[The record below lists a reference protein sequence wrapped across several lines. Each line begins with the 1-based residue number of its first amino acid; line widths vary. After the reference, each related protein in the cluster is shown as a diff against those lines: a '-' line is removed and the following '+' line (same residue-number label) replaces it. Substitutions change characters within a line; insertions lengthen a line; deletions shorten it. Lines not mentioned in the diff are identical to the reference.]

1 MNLNETIQL
10 LQNHRSIRDFK
21 DQPLEKEV
29 IETLVK
35 SAQQASTSS
44 YVQAY
49 SIIGVTDEDK
59 KQAIMEI
66 STQPYV
72 KDNGHLFI
80 FVADYNRHLE
90 LAKRKGYDI
99 HFDTTESLLIGVVDA
114 ALAAQNLA
122 VAAESLDLGICYLG
136 SIRNNTKIIIE
147 ILDLPEG
154 TFPVIG
160 MAVGYKNSEGSFKE
174 RLPLDTV
181 YFENTYPEFEQIEAS
196 LNVYD
201 ESITEYYKTRDENK
215 RQDNW
220 SEQVVK
226 KLSKMDQVRKDIKN
240 VLNAQGFLKD

>member
-1 MNLNETIQL
+1 MNETIQL

-21 DQPLEKEV
+21 DQPLEREV

-90 LAKRKGYDI
+90 LAKRKGYEI
-99 HFDTTESLLIGVVDA
+99 HFDTTESLLIGVVDV

-136 SIRNNTKIIIE
+136 SIRNNTKKIIE
-147 ILDLPEG
+147 ILELPEG

-174 RLPLDTV
+174 RLPQDTV

-196 LNVYD
+196 LNDYD

-226 KLSKMDQVRKDIKN
+226 KLSKMDQVRKDIKD

>member
-1 MNLNETIQL
+1 MNETIQL

-21 DQPLEKEV
+21 DQPLEREV

-90 LAKRKGYDI
+90 LAKRKGYEI
-99 HFDTTESLLIGVVDA
+99 HFDTTESLLIGVVDV

-136 SIRNNTKIIIE
+136 SIRNNTKKMIE
-147 ILDLPEG
+147 ILELPEG

-174 RLPLDTV
+174 RLPQDTV

-196 LNVYD
+196 LNDYD
-201 ESITEYYKTRDENK
+201 ETITEYYKTRDENK

-226 KLSKMDQVRKDIKN
+226 KLSKMDQVRKDIKD

>member
-1 MNLNETIQL
+1 MNETIKL
-10 LQNHRSIRDFK
+10 LQNHRSIRDFE
-21 DQPLEKEV
+21 DRPLEKDV
-29 IETLVK
+29 VETLVK

-59 KQAIMEI
+59 KQAIMEV

-80 FVADYNRHLE
+80 FVADYNRHLQ
-90 LAKRKGYDI
+90 LAKRKGYDVN
-99 HFDTTESLLIGVVDA
+99 FETTESLLVGVVDA

-136 SIRNNTKIIIE
+136 SIRNNTKKIIE

-154 TFPVIG
+154 TFPVVG
-160 MAVGYKNSEGSFKE
+160 MAVGYKNSNGSFKE

-181 YFENTYPEFEQIEAS
+181 YFENSYPEFEAVEES
-196 LNVYD
+196 LNEYD
-201 ESITEYYKTRDENK
+201 ETINQYYKNRDKNK
-215 RQDNW
+215 REDNW
-220 SEQVVK
+220 SEQVIR
-226 KLSKMDQVRKDIKN
+226 KLSKMGEVRADIKD
-240 VLNAQGFLKD
+240 VLNEQGYLKD

>member
-1 MNLNETIQL
+1 MNETIQL

-21 DQPLEKEV
+21 DQPLEREV

-90 LAKRKGYDI
+90 LAKRKGYEI

-136 SIRNNTKIIIE
+136 SIRNNTKKMIE
-147 ILDLPEG
+147 ILELPEG

-174 RLPLDTV
+174 RLPQDTV
-181 YFENTYPEFEQIEAS
+181 YFENTYLEFEQIEAS
-196 LNVYD
+196 LNDYD

-226 KLSKMDQVRKDIKN
+226 KLSKMDQVRKDIKD

>member
-1 MNLNETIQL
+1 MNETIQL

-21 DQPLEKEV
+21 DQPLEREV

-49 SIIGVTDEDK
+49 TIIGVTDEDK

-90 LAKRKGYDI
+90 LAKRKGYEI
-99 HFDTTESLLIGVVDA
+99 HFDTTESLLIGVVDV

-136 SIRNNTKIIIE
+136 SIRNNTKKIIE
-147 ILDLPEG
+147 ILELPEG

-174 RLPLDTV
+174 RLPQDIV

-196 LNVYD
+196 LNDYD

-226 KLSKMDQVRKDIKN
+226 KLSKMDQVRKDIKD

>member
-1 MNLNETIQL
+1 MNETIQL

-136 SIRNNTKIIIE
+136 SIRNNTKKIIE

>member
-1 MNLNETIQL
+1 MNETIQL

-21 DQPLEKEV
+21 DQPLEREV

-90 LAKRKGYDI
+90 LAKRKGYEI

-136 SIRNNTKIIIE
+136 SIRNNTKKIIE
-147 ILDLPEG
+147 ILELPEG

-174 RLPLDTV
+174 RLPQDTV

-196 LNVYD
+196 LNDYD

-226 KLSKMDQVRKDIKN
+226 KLSKMDQVRKDIKD

>member
-1 MNLNETIQL
+1 MNETIQL

-21 DQPLEKEV
+21 DQPLEREV

-49 SIIGVTDEDK
+49 TIIGVTDEDK

-90 LAKRKGYDI
+90 LAKRKGYEI

-136 SIRNNTKIIIE
+136 SIRNNTKKIIE
-147 ILDLPEG
+147 ILELPEG

-174 RLPLDTV
+174 RLPQDTV

-196 LNVYD
+196 LNDYD

-226 KLSKMDQVRKDIKN
+226 KLSKMDQVRKDIKD

>member
-1 MNLNETIQL
+1 MNETIQL

-21 DQPLEKEV
+21 DQPLEREV

-90 LAKRKGYDI
+90 LAKRKGYEI
-99 HFDTTESLLIGVVDA
+99 HFDTTESLLIGVVDV

-136 SIRNNTKIIIE
+136 SIRNNTKKMIE
-147 ILDLPEG
+147 ILELPEG

-174 RLPLDTV
+174 RLPQDTV
-181 YFENTYPEFEQIEAS
+181 YFENTYPEFKQIEAS
-196 LNVYD
+196 LNDYD

-226 KLSKMDQVRKDIKN
+226 KLSKMDQVRKDIKD

>member
-1 MNLNETIQL
+1 MNETIQL

-21 DQPLEKEV
+21 DQPLEREV

-49 SIIGVTDEDK
+49 SIIGVTDDDK

-90 LAKRKGYDI
+90 LAKRKGYEI

-136 SIRNNTKIIIE
+136 SIRNNTKKMIE
-147 ILDLPEG
+147 ILELPEG

-174 RLPLDTV
+174 RLPQDTV

-196 LNVYD
+196 LNDYD

-226 KLSKMDQVRKDIKN
+226 KLSKMDQVRKDIKD

>member
-1 MNLNETIQL
+1 MNETIQL

-21 DQPLEKEV
+21 DQPLEREV

-90 LAKRKGYDI
+90 LAKRKGYEI

-136 SIRNNTKIIIE
+136 SIRNNTKKMIE
-147 ILDLPEG
+147 ILELPEG

-174 RLPLDTV
+174 RLPQDTV

-196 LNVYD
+196 LNDYD

-215 RQDNW
+215 RQDSW

-226 KLSKMDQVRKDIKN
+226 KLSKMDQVRKDIKD

>member
-1 MNLNETIQL
+1 MNETIQL

-21 DQPLEKEV
+21 DQPLEREV

-59 KQAIMEI
+59 KQAVMEI

-90 LAKRKGYDI
+90 LAKRKGYEI
-99 HFDTTESLLIGVVDA
+99 HFDTTESLLIGVVDV

-136 SIRNNTKIIIE
+136 SIRNNTKKIIE
-147 ILDLPEG
+147 ILELPEG

-174 RLPLDTV
+174 RLPQDTV

-196 LNVYD
+196 LNDYD

-226 KLSKMDQVRKDIKN
+226 KLSKMDQVRKDIKD

>member
-1 MNLNETIQL
+1 MNETIQL

-90 LAKRKGYDI
+90 LAKRKRYDI

-136 SIRNNTKIIIE
+136 SIRNNTKKIIE

>member
-1 MNLNETIQL
+1 MNETIQL

-21 DQPLEKEV
+21 DQPLEREV

-59 KQAIMEI
+59 KQAVMEI

-90 LAKRKGYDI
+90 LAKRKGYEI

-136 SIRNNTKIIIE
+136 SIRNNTKKIIE
-147 ILDLPEG
+147 ILELPEG

-174 RLPLDTV
+174 RLPQDTV

-196 LNVYD
+196 LNDYD

-226 KLSKMDQVRKDIKN
+226 KLSKMDQVRKDIKD

>member
-1 MNLNETIQL
+1 MNETIQL

-21 DQPLEKEV
+21 DQPLEREV

-90 LAKRKGYDI
+90 LAKRKGYEI

-136 SIRNNTKIIIE
+136 SIRNNTKKMIE
-147 ILDLPEG
+147 ILELPEG

-174 RLPLDTV
+174 RLPQDTV

-196 LNVYD
+196 LNDYD

-226 KLSKMDQVRKDIKN
+226 KLSKMDQVRKDIKD

>member
-1 MNLNETIQL
+1 MNETIQL

-21 DQPLEKEV
+21 DQPLEREV

-49 SIIGVTDEDK
+49 TIIGVTDEDK

-90 LAKRKGYDI
+90 LAKRKGYEI
-99 HFDTTESLLIGVVDA
+99 HFDTTESLLIGVVDV

-136 SIRNNTKIIIE
+136 SIRNNTKKIIE
-147 ILDLPEG
+147 ILELPEG

-174 RLPLDTV
+174 RLPQDTV

-196 LNVYD
+196 LNDYD

-226 KLSKMDQVRKDIKN
+226 KLSKMDQVRKDIKD

>member
-1 MNLNETIQL
+1 MNDTIQL

-90 LAKRKGYDI
+90 LAKRKGYEI
-99 HFDTTESLLIGVVDA
+99 HFDTTESLLIGVVDV

-136 SIRNNTKIIIE
+136 SIRNNTKKMIE
-147 ILDLPEG
+147 ILELPEG

-174 RLPLDTV
+174 RLPQDTV

-196 LNVYD
+196 LNDYD

-226 KLSKMDQVRKDIKN
+226 KLSKMDQVRKDIKD